1 MKRTILLV
9 IVLLIIASLLLF
21 YAVSINPT
29 KKTISLPSPTMTKS
43 INPTKSPAETT
54 LFIMPESKFVKENE
68 TFNLNVQINTGINKV
83 TGVQLEIAYDPK
95 ILTNV
100 KITKGTFLPNSN
112 VLLNIIDSE
121 TGRISYALVIP
132 PSVTAL
138 SGKGTVAVITATKN
152 IEASVL
158 SESEIKILPK
168 SLVTQVGTEGSVLKN
183 TKNALLN
190 FSSSSS
196 ANINYPS
203 ASYYP
208 TNSPSQ

>member
-54 LFIMPESKFVKENE
+54 LFIIPESKFVKDNE
-68 TFNLNVQINTGINKV
+68 TINLDVQIDTGINKI
-83 TGVQLEIAYDPK
+83 TGIQLEIAYDPK

-100 KITKGTFLPNSN
+100 KISKGTFLPNSN
-112 VLLNIIDSE
+112 ILLNIIDSD

-183 TKNALLN
+183 TKSALLN
-190 FSSSSS
+190 FSSSTS
-196 ANINYPS
+196 ANITYP
-203 ASYYP
+203 P
-208 TNSPSQ
+208 TNNLPISPTQ